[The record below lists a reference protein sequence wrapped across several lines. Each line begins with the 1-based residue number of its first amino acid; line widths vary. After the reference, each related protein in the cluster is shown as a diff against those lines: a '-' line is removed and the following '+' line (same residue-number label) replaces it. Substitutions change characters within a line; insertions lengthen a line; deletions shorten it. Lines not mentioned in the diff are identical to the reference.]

1 MLRSQTTSIY
11 DNFSKTSD
19 KYLVFERNGLDK
31 PRIQPDGTLSLFRR
45 SRHAY

>member
-11 DNFSKTSD
+11 DNLDKTPD
-19 KYLVFERNGLDK
+19 KYLVFERNGFHK